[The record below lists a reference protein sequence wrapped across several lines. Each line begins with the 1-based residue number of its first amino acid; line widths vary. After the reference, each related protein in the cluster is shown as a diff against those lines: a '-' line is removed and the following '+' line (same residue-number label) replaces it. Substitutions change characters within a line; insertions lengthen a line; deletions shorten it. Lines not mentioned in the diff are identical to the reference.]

1 MRAHGLE
8 ISTLILTTQS
18 KDNCWA
24 FSSIIEDC
32 LHTLY
37 KSTFTIGNVKNR
49 WISSK
54 QRQEILAIAQAKQD
68 TPPDAA
74 EISMNKVLQQARE
87 ARAGIFQGVT
97 GALLEWSKQQGNDF
111 RGLVAPQQRV
121 NFVSKHSFVILKA
134 A

>member
-1 MRAHGLE
+1 M
-8 ISTLILTTQS
+8 
-18 KDNCWA
+18 
-24 FSSIIEDC
+24 
-32 LHTLY
+32 
-37 KSTFTIGNVKNR
+37 KNR
-49 WISSK
+49 WIANK
-54 QRQEILAIAQAKQD
+54 QRKDILAIARAKQD

-74 EISMNKVLQQARE
+74 EISANKVLRQARE